1 MAAFVIFTPMTIL
14 TYIAVSWFI
23 VNFEPFQLL
32 SRLNLFNRAKPETV
46 LSYVSYI
53 VHLLPVCKCVSFWL
67 TLICTWAFIQATI
80 VALTIVYITGML
92 ELRLST

>member
-32 SRLNLFNRAKPETV
+32 IDSIFNRFKPSI
-46 LSYVSYI
+46 LSMYLHSSAT
-53 VHLLPVCKCVSFWL
+53 CMKCVSFWL
-67 TLICTWAFIQATI
+67 TLICTWSFIEATI
-80 VALTIVYITGML
+80 VAL
-92 ELRLST
+92 LSFILQECLLKLSK